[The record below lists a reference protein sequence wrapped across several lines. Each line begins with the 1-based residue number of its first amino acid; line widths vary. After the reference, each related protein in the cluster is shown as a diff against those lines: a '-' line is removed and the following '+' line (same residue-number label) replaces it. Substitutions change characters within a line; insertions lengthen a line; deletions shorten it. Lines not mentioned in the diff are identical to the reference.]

1 MSVPLGL
8 MLVGF
13 LCMVVDPSSHYIH
26 AVLGAQKDNTP
37 RSVEVSTGRITPSSH
52 RHLATS
58 CVAMLVFFANLAS
71 LASLEDQER
80 VLLLHGSRAQSCYT
94 PCM

>member
-1 MSVPLGL
+1 
-8 MLVGF
+8 
-13 LCMVVDPSSHYIH
+13 MVVDPSSHYIH

-52 RHLATS
+52 LHLATS
-58 CVAMLVFFANLAS
+58 CVALLAFANFAS

-80 VLLLHGSRAQSCYT
+80 VLLLHGSRAQSCYI